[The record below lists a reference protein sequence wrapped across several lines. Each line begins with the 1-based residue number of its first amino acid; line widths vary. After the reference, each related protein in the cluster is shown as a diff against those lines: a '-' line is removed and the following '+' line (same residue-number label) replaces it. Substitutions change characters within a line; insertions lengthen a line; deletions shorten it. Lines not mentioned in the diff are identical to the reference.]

1 MSTQR
6 LNVTLPDNVI
16 EILKT
21 KKNKSGFL
29 SEAVIEK
36 AINDR
41 KKEIA
46 EKANKLRAYYETED
60 DLNSLAS
67 LDSHDFLE

>member
-1 MSTQR
+1 M
-6 LNVTLPDNVI
+6 
-16 EILKT
+16 
-21 KKNKSGFL
+21 
-29 SEAVIEK
+29 EK

-46 EKANKLRAYYETED
+46 EKANKLRAYYKNED
-60 DLNSLAS
+60 DLNSLDS